1 MGDPAGIGPE
11 ILAAVAAN
19 PDIYKT
25 ARLLGIGD
33 GRVFKRAAQAM
44 HVAPTIQETS
54 GSLSDIRENAFNFI
68 DLANADPTTFE
79 TGKPGPVNG
88 KAAYEYV
95 AYATK
100 LALAGKV
107 DALATTCLNKE
118 AMHMAH
124 VPYIGHTEILAELTG
139 IKNPL
144 TMFQV
149 RSLRVFF
156 LTRHLSLR
164 KACDAVTKE
173 TLLPFIFRCHDAL
186 KQLGIAKP
194 RLFVAGLNPH
204 CSDNGLFGTEEHAAI
219 APAVLA
225 AQQAGYDVCGPF
237 PADSVFHM
245 ALAKNTCDAVIS
257 LYHDQ
262 GHIATKM
269 VDFER
274 TISVTLGLPFL
285 RTSVDHG
292 TAYDIA
298 GKGQSNPASLLE
310 AIRLAC
316 LYAPTFQESQKA
328 RSDFVCRVRDMSS

>member
-1 MGDPAGIGPE
+1 MKPLICVPMGDPAGIGPE

-25 ARLLGIGD
+25 ARLLGICD

-44 HVAPTIQETS
+44 HGAPTIQETS

-173 TLLPFIFRCHDAL
+173 TLLPFIFRCHESNSEL
-186 KQLGIAKP
+186 PSRVFLL
-194 RLFVAGLNPH
+194 R
-204 CSDNGLFGTEEHAAI
+204 
-219 APAVLA
+219 VLIPIVRTT
-225 AQQAGYDVCGPF
+225 GF
-237 PADSVFHM
+237 SVP
-245 ALAKNTCDAVIS
+245 KNTRQS
-257 LYHDQ
+257 H
-262 GHIATKM
+262 
-269 VDFER
+269 R
-274 TISVTLGLPFL
+274 PFL
-285 RTSVDHG
+285 RLSRPDTMS
-292 TAYDIA
+292 A
-298 GKGQSNPASLLE
+298 GLSRPIRSFTWLL
-310 AIRLAC
+310 RKT
-316 LYAPTFQESQKA
+316 PVTP
-328 RSDFVCRVRDMSS
+328 